1 MKQIGI
7 FLVGLAVS
15 CMSSALCCAQCTA
28 PETIQGA
35 EIYNKLVCQGV
46 QALSSKNQEEAL
58 RDFLAASQK
67 TTLEFP
73 NTLLFGRIAKVYASL
88 GQFKEAYEY
97 LEYDNISLLWSM
109 GIVRCRAGSS
119 GEQEVLFQDGM
130 LLKSVAGIHMA
141 GVLCGEIY
149 DNNAYFA
156 DRDIESFVPVARAI
170 LRHTELRKE
179 IDLMRSKKGAENSRD
194 KIRPNSR

>member
-1 MKQIGI
+1 MKQICL

-15 CMSSALCCAQCTA
+15 CMPSALCGAQCSA

-35 EIYNKLVCQGV
+35 EIYNTLVCKGV
-46 QALSSKNQEEAL
+46 QALSSHNREEAL

-73 NTLLFGRIAKVYASL
+73 NTLLLGRIAKVYASL

-119 GEQEVLFQDGM
+119 GEPEVLFQDGM
-130 LLKSVAGIHMA
+130 LLKSTASTHMA
-141 GVLCGEIY
+141 GVLCGEVY

-156 DRDIESFVPVARAI
+156 DRDIESFVPVAKAI
-170 LRHTELRKE
+170 LRHSELRKQ
-179 IDLMRSKKGAENSRD
+179 IDLTRTKRGSEKK
-194 KIRPNSR
+194 

>member
-1 MKQIGI
+1 MKQICI
-7 FLVGLAVS
+7 YLVGLAVS
-15 CMSSALCCAQCTA
+15 CMSSALCGAQCTA

-46 QALSSKNQEEAL
+46 QALSSNNREEAL
-58 RDFLAASQK
+58 CDFLAASQK

-88 GQFKEAYEY
+88 GRFKEAYEY

-109 GIVRCRAGSS
+109 GIVRCRPVSS
-119 GEQEVLFQDGM
+119 GEQEILFQDGL
-130 LLKSVAGIHMA
+130 LLKSTASTHMA
-141 GVLCGEIY
+141 GVLCGEVY

-156 DRDIESFVPVARAI
+156 DRNIESFVPVGKAI
-170 LRHTELRKE
+170 LRHSELRKE
-179 IDLMRSKKGAENSRD
+179 IDLMRWKKGSE
-194 KIRPNSR
+194 KK

>member
-1 MKQIGI
+1 MKQICI
-7 FLVGLAVS
+7 LLVGLAVS
-15 CMSSALCCAQCTA
+15 CMSSALCGAQCTA

-35 EIYNKLVCQGV
+35 EIYNKFVCQGV
-46 QALSSKNQEEAL
+46 QALSSNNREEAL

-97 LEYDNISLLWSM
+97 LEYDNISLLWSI

-119 GEQEVLFQDGM
+119 EEQEILFQDGM
-130 LLKSVAGIHMA
+130 LLKSPAATHMA
-141 GVLCGEIY
+141 SVLCGEVY

-156 DRDIESFVPVARAI
+156 DRNIESFVPVAKAI
-170 LRHTELRKE
+170 LRHSELRQE
-179 IDLMRSKKGAENSRD
+179 IDLMRTKEGSKK
-194 KIRPNSR
+194 K